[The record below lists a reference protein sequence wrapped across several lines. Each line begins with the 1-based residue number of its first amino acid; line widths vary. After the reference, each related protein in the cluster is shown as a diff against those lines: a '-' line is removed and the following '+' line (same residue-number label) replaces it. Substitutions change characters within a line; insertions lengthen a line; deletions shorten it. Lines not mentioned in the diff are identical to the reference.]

1 MKFEICE
8 GVAAYVVGTIIS
20 VLYLMMA
27 CDSFIQARKIKNK
40 DKTVVIFRI
49 LASASAMLIVPSE
62 MLVYGS
68 LQGNL
73 LPELSL
79 SAAVALFFQDDRCAG
94 QMRTPSVALSVMLIL
109 ISAGLSL
116 LRFAFGPDAQWLV
129 EFSDWTPAALALS
142 TIVHCAFKVKYLVMD
157 FRPLFRNI
165 SVTACVSDHLAYL
178 YTLGFMSLMLLSM
191 VSFLLNGIWSSLLA
205 LICLSVII
213 MVHALACMRSARR
226 RLSVFFP
233 DFEDRFREKTRM
245 TLSTDEDRQK
255 ADEGYRTTYERLN
268 ALFEEEKP
276 FLNGNLTIGD
286 IAKSLYTNKLYISKS
301 ISLCSGRNFCQY
313 VNYHR
318 VRYSIEL
325 FRDDPHLKVSE
336 LAERSGF
343 HSAASY
349 NMAFRL
355 FMNESPSEWCRR
367 NCFMSDE

>member
-79 SAAVALFFQDDRCAG
+79 SAAVALFFQDDRCTG

-157 FRPLFRNI
+157 LRIRN
-165 SVTACVSDHLAYL
+165 
-178 YTLGFMSLMLLSM
+178 
-191 VSFLLNGIWSSLLA
+191 
-205 LICLSVII
+205 
-213 MVHALACMRSARR
+213 
-226 RLSVFFP
+226 
-233 DFEDRFREKTRM
+233 
-245 TLSTDEDRQK
+245 
-255 ADEGYRTTYERLN
+255 
-268 ALFEEEKP
+268 
-276 FLNGNLTIGD
+276 
-286 IAKSLYTNKLYISKS
+286 
-301 ISLCSGRNFCQY
+301 
-313 VNYHR
+313 
-318 VRYSIEL
+318 
-325 FRDDPHLKVSE
+325 
-336 LAERSGF
+336 
-343 HSAASY
+343 
-349 NMAFRL
+349 
-355 FMNESPSEWCRR
+355 
-367 NCFMSDE
+367 